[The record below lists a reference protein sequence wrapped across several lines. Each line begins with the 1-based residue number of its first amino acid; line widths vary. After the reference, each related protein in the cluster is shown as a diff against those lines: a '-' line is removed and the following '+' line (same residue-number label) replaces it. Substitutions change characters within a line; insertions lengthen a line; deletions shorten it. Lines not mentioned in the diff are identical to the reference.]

1 MVLEAGCVV
10 WSIRRLRHY
19 LFSVLFL
26 IYTDRECL
34 NQVKKNVKANPAS
47 NAGWSSFQSTTIVA
61 HTDEDEKT
69 PTLTF
74 SPDYHSLYCIGHFG
88 LIRFNGT

>member
-1 MVLEAGCVV
+1 MVLEAGWVV

-19 LFSVLFL
+19 LFSVFFL

-34 NQVKKNVKANPAS
+34 NHVKKNVKANSAS

-61 HTDEDEKT
+61 HIDEDEKT
-69 PTLTF
+69 PTLAF
-74 SPDYHSLYCIGHFG
+74 SPDYDSPLP
-88 LIRFNGT
+88 